1 MQDQPSAAT
10 TATAF
15 LMGGA
20 RARPQRQ
27 QMHPERSTWQSGLAS
42 VRGLVTGTA
51 WSRVRTSPVT
61 RHHEGVGLGT
71 TTDGRPVVIPSFM
84 SRLSSM
90 RTACCPWSRPTQYRF
105 LNSTLLPTCPRHVC
119 PILIQTPRLCPK
131 QHCARTL
138 SCRRQN
144 MSLCYVREENHTSAS
159 LFRHGRLVLSP
170 E

>member
-1 MQDQPSAAT
+1 LQDQRSAAR
-10 TATAF
+10 AARAF
-15 LMGGA
+15 FIGGA

-27 QMHPERSTWQSGLAS
+27 QMHPERSTWQSGLAN

-51 WSRVRTSPVT
+51 WSRVRTSSVT

-71 TTDGRPVVIPSFM
+71 RTNGRPVVIPPFV

-90 RTACCPWSRPTQYRF
+90 RTACCPWSRPTHHRF
-105 LNSTLLPTCPRHVC
+105 LNSPLLPTFQRLVC

-131 QHCARTL
+131 QHCARSL

-144 MSLCYVREENHTSAS
+144 MSLCCVREENYTSAS